1 MSPRH
6 WITAALA
13 AVVVAACS
21 GASGKTPPDRA
32 AATAV
37 RVAAVTRDVL
47 AQPVIA
53 TGMLGPKEEIG
64 LSFKIGGVVAR
75 VLVDAGAAVAAGDT
89 LAALDLSE
97 IDAAVARAQSA
108 ADKAERD
115 FARAK
120 RLYADSVVTLSQ
132 LQDAETGVTAAKAD
146 LETACFNRRYAVI
159 VAPAA
164 GVILRRQTEPG
175 ELIAP
180 GSSVFVLGSTARG
193 VVLRVGLA
201 DRDVVRVQRRDSAV
215 VRFDALPDREFAGQ
229 ISEIGVAADPM
240 TGTYRV
246 EVRLPGTAT
255 LASGLVGQAEIRPRA
270 GRPVILVP
278 VEALL
283 EADGGRGTVFVLAD
297 GRAQRR
303 EITIAFL
310 AGDRVAVSGGL
321 DGVTQVITEGAAYLE
336 DNQAVTVRP

>member
-1 MSPRH
+1 MSPRY
-6 WITAALA
+6 WITTALA
-13 AVVVAACS
+13 AVVVTACTGAA
-21 GASGKTPPDRA
+21 GKTPDRST
-32 AATAV
+32 ATAV
-37 RVAAVTRDVL
+37 GVAPVTTDVL

-53 TGMLGPKEEIG
+53 TGMVGPKEEIG

-75 VLVDAGAAVAAGDT
+75 VLVDAGATVSAGDT

-108 ADKAERD
+108 ADKTERD

-132 LQDAETGVTAAKAD
+132 LQDAETGVTVATAD
-146 LETACFNRRYAVI
+146 LETARFNRRYAVI

-164 GVILRRQTEPG
+164 GVILQRQTEPG

-180 GSSVFVLGSTARG
+180 GGSVFVLGSTARG
-193 VVLRVGLA
+193 TVLRVGLA
-201 DRDVVRVQRRDSAV
+201 DRDVVRVQRGDPAV

-229 ISEIGVAADPM
+229 ISEIGAAADPM

-246 EVRLPGTAT
+246 ELRLAGTTT
-255 LASGLVGQAEIRPRA
+255 LASGLVGQAEIRPRS
-270 GRPVILVP
+270 GRPVMLVP

-283 EADGGRGTVFVLAD
+283 EADGGRGTVFALAD

-303 EITIAFL
+303 EIAIAFL

-321 DGVTQVITEGAAYLE
+321 DGVTQVITEGGAYLD